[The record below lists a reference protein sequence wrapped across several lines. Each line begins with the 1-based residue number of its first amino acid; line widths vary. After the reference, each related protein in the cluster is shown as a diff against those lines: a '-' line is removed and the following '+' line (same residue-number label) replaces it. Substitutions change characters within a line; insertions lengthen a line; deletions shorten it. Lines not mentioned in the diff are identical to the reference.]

1 MKKLAYMTSNIGL
14 VLGVIWTLIFGSMA
28 ILINPFNADAFYMY
42 SYLLMIVVIKI
53 YLKKVNINNILNI
66 AGLMI
71 LNIGTIII
79 PLTVLYIFGIKI
91 GNIFAID
98 MFLILPSET
107 SMRYIE
113 FLLTTIKQG
122 SFYTFFLPLFFIICF
137 SIILFS
143 IECLRVKK

>member
-1 MKKLAYMTSNIGL
+1 MKKAGSWVSNVGL
-14 VLGVIWTLIFGSMA
+14 VLGIIWTLIFGSMA